1 MATPYRVDQAERE
14 MNGPPGPRFCCQ
26 SRVLRALAA
35 LAVVAY
41 HALQWRGGGFDVGRA
56 GVDVFFV
63 ISGFIMWHVTS
74 RVGTL
79 RRGAFLWRRFT
90 RVAPLYWLAT
100 LGAPSR
106 RRPGL
111 ACIPARGAA
120 RVAPPRPSPLAF
132 VPHLDPRGLPFPT
145 LPPGW
150 TLDYEAL
157 FYVIFAAALAGPRS
171 WRGRLVVGALIA
183 VTAFGFLVPEPFYYL
198 GANPMLLQFAA
209 GVCLGIAI
217 ENGLTPARWV
227 GAAMILA
234 ALAWWTAVQAVGLFT
249 ELWRPLLWGGPAF
262 LTVAG
267 ALGLE
272 LDPSAIR
279 APAWTAR
286 AARVLGDASYAIYI
300 LHLPATALVAHT
312 LGYTRPWL
320 FLPAA
325 MAASIAAGLAGRAW
339 VEKPLLERLRA
350 WRARPPS
357 GLRPASSPA
366 TRGRRSD
373 LVPPTLRRGGAV
385 GEADGG
391 GVPRLD

>member
-1 MATPYRVDQAERE
+1 MVRGTPVLLSIQA
-14 MNGPPGPRFCCQ
+14 
-26 SRVLRALAA
+26 LRALAA

-41 HALQWRGGGFDVGRA
+41 HALQWDSGGFDVGRA

-74 RVGTL
+74 GRDVAP
-79 RRGAFLWRRFT
+79 GAFLWRRFT

-100 LGAPSR
+100 LGVLAVALVWPAFLPEV
-106 RRPGL
+106 RPGWRHL
-111 ACIPARGAA
+111 AL
-120 RVAPPRPSPLAF
+120 SLAF
-132 VPHLDPRGLPFPT
+132 IPHLDPRGLPFPT

-209 GVCLGIAI
+209 GVCLGIAV
-217 ENGLTPARWV
+217 ENGLSPARWM

-249 ELWRPLLWGGPAF
+249 ELWRPLLWGVPAF

-272 LDPSAIR
+272 LGPSAIR

-300 LHLPATALVAHT
+300 LHLPASALAAHT

-350 WRARPPS
+350 RRARPPPPS
-357 GLRPASSPA
+357 GLRPATSSA
-366 TRGRRSD
+366 TQGRRSG
-373 LVPPTLRRGGAV
+373 LVPPSLRSGGAV